1 MLDLAGHGRYCL
13 LIGIDGQQ
21 WEEAAA
27 KVAADLGVELPVHRV
42 GARCDYDDV
51 YGEWAAVR
59 EISDAGCLLIRPD
72 QHIAWRA
79 QRPGADPTTELM
91 TVLRQVL
98 HLAGPDDRTELA
110 R

>member
-1 MLDLAGHGRYCL
+1 LDLAGHGRHCL
-13 LIGIDGQQ
+13 AIGIDGQA

-27 KVAADLGVELPVHRV
+27 KVAADLGVELPVYRV

-59 EISDAGCLLIRPD
+59 EIGDAGALLIRPD

-79 QRPGADPTTELM
+79 EHPGVDPASQLS

-98 HLAGPDDRTELA
+98 DLAGPDDPTEFA